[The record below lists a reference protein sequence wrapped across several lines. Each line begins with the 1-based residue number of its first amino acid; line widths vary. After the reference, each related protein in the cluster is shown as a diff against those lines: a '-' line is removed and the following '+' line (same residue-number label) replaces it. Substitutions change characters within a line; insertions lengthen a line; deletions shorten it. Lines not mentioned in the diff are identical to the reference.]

1 MPKKN
6 TQKSDIIV
14 AAVAAVSVAATAVS
28 MIRIHKQESAK
39 RKQLE
44 IETTLERAAIA
55 AAAKQVRA
63 DIDNGKYDAN
73 IVQGNVYA
81 KMTDDFAFYRIV
93 NRPVRSE

>member
-14 AAVAAVSVAATAVS
+14 AAVAAGVVVYSAVS

-39 RKQLE
+39 RKQIDIDMNLE
-44 IETTLERAAIA
+44 LDAIA
-55 AAAKQVRA
+55 AASAQVRA
-63 DIDNGKYDAN
+63 DIDAGKYDVN
-73 IVQGNVYA
+73 IAHGNVFQ
-81 KMTDDFAFYRIV
+81 KMNDDFTFYRIV